1 MKPGA
6 SGTTISKQIP
16 DMKIH
21 SALVLTCIVAS
32 GYFLSGCNDAPS
44 GTSSNNART
53 SGSDSTGRH
62 ASALKV
68 AFIYGDTV
76 NVKYNFLIDAE
87 KELEREGK
95 LIDERIRKKYERA
108 ESRAAELQ
116 REAPT
121 MGQLEMQEAQIE
133 MQNLQIEIQEF
144 QEKLARDFRNRE
156 IELQREYLDRVNAF
170 LKEYNSDSKYDIILN
185 FQPGGNLLWVSDSFD
200 ITDEVLSGLN
210 KEYADELASAKDQ
223 EK

>member
-1 MKPGA
+1 MKF
-6 SGTTISKQIP
+6 S
-16 DMKIH
+16 
-21 SALVLTCIVAS
+21 SALALTSIFALS
-32 GYFLSGCNDAPS
+32 YALSGCNNSSTSDAPS
-44 GTSSNNART
+44 DERIVAKDSSANQ
-53 SGSDSTGRH
+53 G
-62 ASALKV
+62 SALRV

-87 KELEREGK
+87 AELEREGN

-108 ESRAAELQ
+108 ETRAAELQ

-156 IELQREYLDRVNAF
+156 VELQREYLSRVNAF
-170 LKEYNSDSKYDIILN
+170 LEAFNSEDEYDIILN
-185 FQPGGNLLWVSDSFD
+185 FQPGGNLLWVSESYD
-200 ITDEVLSGLN
+200 ITDQVLDGLN
-210 KEYADELASAKDQ
+210 KEYADELASAKNQD
-223 EK
+223 K